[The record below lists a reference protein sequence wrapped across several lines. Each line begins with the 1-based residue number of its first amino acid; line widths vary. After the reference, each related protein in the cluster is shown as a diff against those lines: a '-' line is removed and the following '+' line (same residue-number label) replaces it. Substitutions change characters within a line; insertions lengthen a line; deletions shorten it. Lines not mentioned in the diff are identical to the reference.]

1 MGIILGVF
9 IVLMTIVAISISRIR
24 ARRNVVYAT
33 IEPDLWTKIQEI
45 AKKEGVSET
54 TVVRRLLVDALSS
67 PLK

>member
-33 IEPDLWTKIQEI
+33 IEPDIWTRIQEI